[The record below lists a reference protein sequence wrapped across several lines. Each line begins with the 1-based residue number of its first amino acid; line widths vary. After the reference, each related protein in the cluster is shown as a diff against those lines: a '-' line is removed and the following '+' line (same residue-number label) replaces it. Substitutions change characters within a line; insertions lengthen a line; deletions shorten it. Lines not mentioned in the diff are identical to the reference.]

1 MYVVGIVR
9 YMCPALKPY
18 NTYRIPTIHNTR
30 EKSLKP
36 STQCEVRGVGGSWY
50 HILASTHL
58 AHLIICTCLYMGVGK
73 PKILGLPSSTIVAK
87 SEIMWCVLSSA
98 LSPISDM

>member
-1 MYVVGIVR
+1 MYAVGIVR

-18 NTYRIPTIHNTR
+18 NTYRIPTIHNTC

-58 AHLIICTCLYMGVGK
+58 DHLIICTCLHTKFCNVI
-73 PKILGLPSSTIVAK
+73 ILTLPSPTIVTK
-87 SEIMWCVLSSA
+87 SKIMRRVLSSI
-98 LSPISDM
+98 LFPI